1 MKGYFEKS
9 PLTPLYQRG
18 GAILEFYQRSGGF
31 QKGCKIS
38 PFGKGGL
45 RGILRPN
52 VSPLKRIHNQQG
64 VALVVV
70 LLALVLLT
78 AMVVEFSYGVYT
90 GTNDLYNWRDAQRL
104 SVMAKSG
111 VNVSAYLLSNKD
123 MVSQYTE
130 SIEMPIENP
139 FEDFNGIITVRIED
153 EDAKFNLN
161 AIIPDNDFLDE
172 SDLSNPYNCFK
183 RLLKALSLDVKIAD
197 RLVDWIDENRGA
209 RLSDSEV
216 AAKNSALDSVDELL
230 LINGI
235 SRKDYDKL
243 LPYVTVSKKRDN
255 LIVNVNRAEA
265 PVLMSLADGISEDA
279 AKKVVQQR
287 KGNPFTDIQQF
298 NNTAVTS
305 LGSDRIRI
313 DGTVFCIKSTAS
325 SGGVKRVIET
335 VLDTT
340 TNKVQYWK
348 EY

>member
-1 MKGYFEKS
+1 MG
-9 PLTPLYQRG
+9 
-18 GAILEFYQRSGGF
+18 
-31 QKGCKIS
+31 
-38 PFGKGGL
+38 
-45 RGILRPN
+45 
-52 VSPLKRIHNQQG
+52 VSNDQQG

-111 VNVSAYLLSNKD
+111 VNVSANLLSNKD

-161 AIIPDNDFLDE
+161 AIIPVNLDKNDPN
-172 SDLSNPYNCFK
+172 NPYNCFI

-197 RLVDWIDENRGA
+197 CLVDWLHKKRESI
-209 RLSDSEV
+209 LSDSEV

-235 SRKDYDKL
+235 SGKDYEKL
-243 LPYVTVSKKRDN
+243 LPYITVSTKRDN

-265 PVLMSLADGISEDA
+265 PVLMSLADGISEEK
-279 AKKVVQQR
+279 AKNVIQRR
-287 KGNPFTDIQQF
+287 KGAPFTGKDIQEFQ
-298 NNTAVTS
+298 TITSTS
-305 LGSDRIRI
+305 LGLDRIRF
-313 DGTVFCIKSTAS
+313 DGAVFCIKSSAS

-340 TNKVQYWK
+340 TNTNTVQYWK

>member
-1 MKGYFEKS
+1 MKYS
-9 PLTPLYQRG
+9 
-18 GAILEFYQRSGGF
+18 
-31 QKGCKIS
+31 
-38 PFGKGGL
+38 
-45 RGILRPN
+45 N
-52 VSPLKRIHNQQG
+52 VSLPRHIHDQNG

-111 VNVSAYLLSNKD
+111 INVSVKLLSNKD

-161 AIIPDNDFLDE
+161 AVVPDNDIVDE
-172 SDLSNPYNCFK
+172 RDPNNPYHCFI
-183 RLLKALSLDVKIAD
+183 RLLKALSLDVKIAG
-197 RLVDWIDENRGA
+197 RLVDWIDRDSEA

-235 SRKDYDKL
+235 SGKDYDKL

-265 PVLMSLADGISEDA
+265 PVLMSLADGISEEKA
-279 AKKVVQQR
+279 NKVIQQR
-287 KGNPFTDIQQF
+287 KSNPFTDIQHF
-298 NNTAVTS
+298 NNIAGTS
-305 LGSDRIRI
+305 LGPQRIKI
-313 DGTVFCIKSTAS
+313 DGATYHIKSSAS
-325 SGGVKRVIET
+325 SGSVKRVIET
-335 VLDTT
+335 VFDTT
-340 TNKVQYWK
+340 NTVRYWK

>member
-1 MKGYFEKS
+1 
-9 PLTPLYQRG
+9 
-18 GAILEFYQRSGGF
+18 
-31 QKGCKIS
+31 
-38 PFGKGGL
+38 
-45 RGILRPN
+45 
-52 VSPLKRIHNQQG
+52 
-64 VALVVV
+64 VV

-111 VNVSAYLLSNKD
+111 VNVSANLLSNKD

-161 AIIPDNDFLDE
+161 AIIPDNDSLDE
-172 SDLSNPYNCFK
+172 SDLKNPYNCFK
-183 RLLKALSLDVKIAD
+183 RLLEALSLDVKIAD
-197 RLVDWIDENRGA
+197 RLVDWIDRNSGA

-235 SRKDYDKL
+235 SGKDYDKL
-243 LPYVTVSKKRDN
+243 FPYVTVGKNRDN

-265 PVLMSLADGISEDA
+265 PVLMSLADGISEED
-279 AKKVVQQR
+279 AKKVIQQR

-298 NNTAVTS
+298 NKIAGTS
-305 LGSDRIRI
+305 LGSGRII
-313 DGTVFCIKSTAS
+313 IKGEVFSIKSTAS

-335 VLDTT
+335 VINTT
-340 TNKVQYWK
+340 TNTVQYWK

>member
-1 MKGYFEKS
+1 MKYS
-9 PLTPLYQRG
+9 
-18 GAILEFYQRSGGF
+18 
-31 QKGCKIS
+31 
-38 PFGKGGL
+38 
-45 RGILRPN
+45 N
-52 VSPLKRIHNQQG
+52 VSPLRHIHDQQG

-111 VNVSAYLLSNKD
+111 VNVSANLLSNKD

-130 SIEMPIENP
+130 SIEMPVENP

-161 AIIPDNDFLDE
+161 AIVPVNDILDAR
-172 SDLSNPYNCFK
+172 DRNNPYNCFK
-183 RLLKALSLDVKIAD
+183 RLLEALSLDVKVAD
-197 RLVDWIDENRGA
+197 RLADWIDKNREA
-209 RLSDSEV
+209 MLSDSEV
-216 AAKNSALDSVDELL
+216 VAKNSALDSVDELL

-235 SRKDYDKL
+235 SGKDYDKL
-243 LPYVTVSKKRDN
+243 LPYVTAGKNRDN
-255 LIVNVNRAEA
+255 LIVNINRAEA
-265 PVLMSLADGISEDA
+265 PVLMSLADGISEEK
-279 AKKVVQQR
+279 AKKVIQHR

-298 NNTAVTS
+298 NNIAGTT
-305 LGSDRIRI
+305 LGSDRIRK
-313 DGTVFCIKSTAS
+313 DGTVFCIKSSAS
-325 SGGVKRVIET
+325 SGGVKRMIET

-340 TNKVQYWK
+340 TNTVQYWK

>member
-1 MKGYFEKS
+1 MKYSNGS
-9 PLTPLYQRG
+9 PLRHV
-18 GAILEFYQRSGGF
+18 
-31 QKGCKIS
+31 
-38 PFGKGGL
+38 
-45 RGILRPN
+45 N
-52 VSPLKRIHNQQG
+52 DQQG

-111 VNVSAYLLSNKD
+111 VNVSANLLSNKD

-153 EDAKFNLN
+153 EEAKFNLN
-161 AIIPDNDFLDE
+161 AIVPVNDYLDDR
-172 SDLSNPYNCFK
+172 DLSNPYNCFK
-183 RLLKALSLDVKIAD
+183 RLLEALSLDVKIAD
-197 RLVDWIDENRGA
+197 RLVDWIDKNREA
-209 RLSDSEV
+209 RPFGSED

-243 LPYVTVSKKRDN
+243 LPYVTAGKSRDN

-265 PVLMSLADGISEDA
+265 PVLMSLADGISEEA
-279 AKKVVQQR
+279 AKNVIQRR
-287 KGNPFTDIQQF
+287 KGNPLTASSQFKDI
-298 NNTAVTS
+298 TGTS
-305 LGSDRIRI
+305 LGSNRIKFN
-313 DGTVFCIKSTAS
+313 GEVFYIKSSAS

-335 VLDTT
+335 VVDTST
-340 TNKVQYWK
+340 TNTVRYWK

>member
-1 MKGYFEKS
+1 MKYS
-9 PLTPLYQRG
+9 
-18 GAILEFYQRSGGF
+18 
-31 QKGCKIS
+31 
-38 PFGKGGL
+38 
-45 RGILRPN
+45 N
-52 VSPLKRIHNQQG
+52 VSPLMHIHDQRG

-130 SIEMPIENP
+130 SIEMPVENP

-172 SDLSNPYNCFK
+172 SDLKNPYNCFI

-265 PVLMSLADGISEDA
+265 PVLMSLADGISEEK
-279 AKKVVQQR
+279 AKNVIQRR
-287 KGNPFTDIQQF
+287 KGAPFTENKMQQQF
-298 NNTAVTS
+298 KDATGIS
-305 LGSDRIRI
+305 LGSNRIRT
-313 DGTVFCIKSTAS
+313 DGTVFCIKSSAS

-340 TNKVQYWK
+340 TNMVQYWK

>member
-1 MKGYFEKS
+1 MV
-9 PLTPLYQRG
+9 RG
-18 GAILEFYQRSGGF
+18 FS
-31 QKGCKIS
+31 
-38 PFGKGGL
+38 
-45 RGILRPN
+45 N
-52 VSPLKRIHNQQG
+52 DQQG

-111 VNVSAYLLSNKD
+111 VNVSANLLSNKD

-161 AIIPDNDFLDE
+161 AIIPVNSYLDK
-172 SDLSNPYNCFK
+172 SDLNNPYNCFI

-197 RLVDWIDENRGA
+197 RLVDWLNKKRESI
-209 RLSDSEV
+209 LSDSEV

-265 PVLMSLADGISEDA
+265 PVLMSLADGISEEK
-279 AKKVVQQR
+279 AKNVIQRR
-287 KGNPFTDIQQF
+287 KGAPFTENKMQQQF
-298 NNTAVTS
+298 KDATGIS
-305 LGSDRIRI
+305 LGSNRIRT
-313 DGTVFCIKSTAS
+313 DGTVFCIKSSAS

-340 TNKVQYWK
+340 TNMVQYWK

>member
-1 MKGYFEKS
+1 MRGYS
-9 PLTPLYQRG
+9 
-18 GAILEFYQRSGGF
+18 
-31 QKGCKIS
+31 
-38 PFGKGGL
+38 
-45 RGILRPN
+45 N
-52 VSPLKRIHNQQG
+52 DQQG

-130 SIEMPIENP
+130 SIEMPVENP
-139 FEDFNGIITVRIED
+139 FEDFNGIIMVRIED

-161 AIIPDNDFLDE
+161 AIVPYNDNVDDRDRN
-172 SDLSNPYNCFK
+172 SPYNCFI
-183 RLLKALSLDVKIAD
+183 RLLEALSLDVKIAD
-197 RLVDWIDENRGA
+197 RLVDWIDTNREA

-216 AAKNSALDSVDELL
+216 AAKNSARDSVDELL

-243 LPYVTVSKKRDN
+243 LPYVTVSKKRDI

-265 PVLMSLADGISEDA
+265 PVLMSLADEISEET
-279 AKKVVQQR
+279 AKKVIQQR
-287 KGNPFTDIQQF
+287 KSSPFADIGKF
-298 NNTAVTS
+298 NNFAGTN
-305 LGSDRIRI
+305 LGSQRIKV
-313 DGTVFCIKSTAS
+313 DGEVFYIKSLVS

-335 VLDTT
+335 VLDP
-340 TNKVQYWK
+340 TNTVRYWK

>member
-1 MKGYFEKS
+1 M
-9 PLTPLYQRG
+9 RG
-18 GAILEFYQRSGGF
+18 VYNDQ
-31 QKGCKIS
+31 
-38 PFGKGGL
+38 
-45 RGILRPN
+45 N
-52 VSPLKRIHNQQG
+52 G

-104 SVMAKSG
+104 SIMAKSG
-111 VNVSAYLLSNKD
+111 VNVSAYLLSDKD
-123 MVSQYTE
+123 MVFQYTE
-130 SIEMPIENP
+130 TIELPIENP

-161 AIIPDNDFLDE
+161 AIVPYNDNDNDNVYDRE
-172 SDLSNPYNCFK
+172 RSSPYNCFI
-183 RLLKALSLDVKIAD
+183 RLLKALSMDVKIAN
-197 RLVDWIDENRGA
+197 RLADWIDKNSEA

-216 AAKNSALDSVDELL
+216 AAKNSALDSVNELL

-235 SRKDYDKL
+235 SGKDYDKL

-265 PVLMSLADGISEDA
+265 PVLMSLADGISEET
-279 AKKVVQQR
+279 AKKVIQQR
-287 KGNPFTDIQQF
+287 KSSPFADIGKF
-298 NNTAVTS
+298 NIIAGTN
-305 LGSDRIRI
+305 LGSQRIKVY
-313 DGTVFCIKSTAS
+313 GEVFCIKSSAS

-335 VLDTT
+335 VLDS
-340 TNKVQYWK
+340 TNTVRYWK

>member
-1 MKGYFEKS
+1 MKYSNIS
-9 PLTPLYQRG
+9 PLR
-18 GAILEFYQRSGGF
+18 
-31 QKGCKIS
+31 
-38 PFGKGGL
+38 
-45 RGILRPN
+45 
-52 VSPLKRIHNQQG
+52 RIHDQQG

-78 AMVVEFSYGVYT
+78 AIVVEFSYGVYT

-104 SVMAKSG
+104 SIMAKSG
-111 VNVSAYLLSNKD
+111 VNVSANLLSNKD
-123 MVSQYTE
+123 MVFQYTE
-130 SIEMPIENP
+130 SIEIPVENP

-161 AIIPDNDFLDE
+161 AIVPDNDILDE
-172 SDLSNPYNCFK
+172 SDLKNPYNCFK
-183 RLLKALSLDVKIAD
+183 RLLEALSLDVKIAD
-197 RLVDWIDENRGA
+197 RLADWIDRNREG
-209 RLSDSEV
+209 RLSGSEV

-235 SRKDYDKL
+235 SGKDYDKL

-265 PVLMSLADGISEDA
+265 PVLMSLADGISEEKA
-279 AKKVVQQR
+279 EKVIQQR
-287 KGNPFTDIQQF
+287 KGNPLTETQF
-298 NNTAVTS
+298 NNIAGTL

-313 DGTVFCIKSTAS
+313 DGTVFSIKSSAS

-335 VLDTT
+335 ILDTT
-340 TNKVQYWK
+340 TNTVQYWK

>member
-1 MKGYFEKS
+1 MKYSNGS
-9 PLTPLYQRG
+9 PLRH
-18 GAILEFYQRSGGF
+18 
-31 QKGCKIS
+31 
-38 PFGKGGL
+38 
-45 RGILRPN
+45 
-52 VSPLKRIHNQQG
+52 IHDQQG

-111 VNVSAYLLSNKD
+111 VNVSANLLSNKD

-161 AIIPDNDFLDE
+161 AIIPVNGYLDK
-172 SDLSNPYNCFK
+172 SDLNNPYNCFI
-183 RLLKALSLDVKIAD
+183 RLLKALSLDIKIAD
-197 RLVDWIDENRGA
+197 RLVDWLNKKRESI
-209 RLSDSEV
+209 LSDSSV

-265 PVLMSLADGISEDA
+265 PVLMSLADGISEEK
-279 AKKVVQQR
+279 AKNVIQRR
-287 KGNPFTDIQQF
+287 KGAPFTENKMQQQF
-298 NNTAVTS
+298 KDATGIS
-305 LGSDRIRI
+305 LGSDRIRT
-313 DGTVFCIKSTAS
+313 DGTVFCIKSSAS

-340 TNKVQYWK
+340 TNMVQYWK

>member
-1 MKGYFEKS
+1 M
-9 PLTPLYQRG
+9 
-18 GAILEFYQRSGGF
+18 EFYKKIGGF

-45 RGILRPN
+45 RGIFCSNGFPLRH
-52 VSPLKRIHNQQG
+52 IHDQQG

-111 VNVSAYLLSNKD
+111 VNVSAYILSNKEI
-123 MVSQYTE
+123 VSQYTE
-130 SIEMPIENP
+130 SIEMPVANP

-161 AIIPDNDFLDE
+161 AIIPDNDSLNE

-216 AAKNSALDSVDELL
+216 AAKNSMLDSVDELL

-243 LPYVTVSKKRDN
+243 LPYVTVSKNRDN

-265 PVLMSLADGISEDA
+265 PVLMSLAVGISEEI
-279 AKKVVQQR
+279 AKTVIQQR
-287 KGNPFTDIQQF
+287 KGNPFTELSQF
-298 NNTAVTS
+298 NKIAGTNLA
-305 LGSDRIRI
+305 SDRIRTE
-313 DGTVFCIKSTAS
+313 GRFFCIKSSAS

-340 TNKVQYWK
+340 TNTIQYWK

>member
-1 MKGYFEKS
+1 MKYS
-9 PLTPLYQRG
+9 
-18 GAILEFYQRSGGF
+18 
-31 QKGCKIS
+31 
-38 PFGKGGL
+38 
-45 RGILRPN
+45 N
-52 VSPLKRIHNQQG
+52 VSPLRHIHDQQG

-111 VNVSAYLLSNKD
+111 VNVSANLLSNKD

-130 SIEMPIENP
+130 SIEMPVENP

-161 AIIPDNDFLDE
+161 AIVPDNDNLDE
-172 SDLSNPYNCFK
+172 SDQNSPYNCFI

-197 RLVDWIDENRGA
+197 RLVDWIDKNREA

-265 PVLMSLADGISEDA
+265 PVLMSLADGISEET
-279 AKKVVQQR
+279 AKKVIQQR
-287 KGNPFTDIQQF
+287 KGNPFTDIGNRF
-298 NNTAVTS
+298 NNTAGTS
-305 LGSDRIRI
+305 LGSDRIRHLMEQ
-313 DGTVFCIKSTAS
+313 VFCIKSSAS

-340 TNKVQYWK
+340 TNTVQYWK

>member
-1 MKGYFEKS
+1 MKYS
-9 PLTPLYQRG
+9 
-18 GAILEFYQRSGGF
+18 
-31 QKGCKIS
+31 
-38 PFGKGGL
+38 
-45 RGILRPN
+45 N
-52 VSPLKRIHNQQG
+52 VSPPSHIHDQQG
-64 VALVVV
+64 IALVVV

-104 SVMAKSG
+104 SLMAKSG
-111 VNVSAYLLSNKD
+111 VAVSANVLSHPEI
-123 MVSQYTE
+123 VSQYTE

-161 AIIPDNDFLDE
+161 AIIPDNDKLDKNDPTN
-172 SDLSNPYNCFK
+172 SYNCFI

-197 RLVDWIDENRGA
+197 RLVDWIDKNGEA
-209 RLSDSEV
+209 WISDSEA

-243 LPYVTVSKKRDN
+243 LPYVTVNKKRDN

-265 PVLMSLADGISEDA
+265 PVLMCLAEGISEEN
-279 AKKVVQQR
+279 AKKVIQQR
-287 KGNPFTDIQQF
+287 KGTPFMTIQKF
-298 NNTAVTS
+298 NNIAQTT
-305 LGSDRIRI
+305 LGPQRIKI
-313 DGTVFCIKSTAS
+313 DGAVFYIKSSAS
-325 SGGVKRVIET
+325 SGGVKRVIEA
-335 VLDTT
+335 VLDTA
-340 TNKVQYWK
+340 TNTVQYWK

>member
-1 MKGYFEKS
+1 MKYS
-9 PLTPLYQRG
+9 
-18 GAILEFYQRSGGF
+18 
-31 QKGCKIS
+31 
-38 PFGKGGL
+38 
-45 RGILRPN
+45 N
-52 VSPLKRIHNQQG
+52 VSPLMHIHDQHG

-111 VNVSAYLLSNKD
+111 VNVSANLLSKKD

-161 AIIPDNDFLDE
+161 AIVPVNDYLD
-172 SDLSNPYNCFK
+172 DRDRNNPYNCFK
-183 RLLKALSLDVKIAD
+183 RLLEALSLDVKIAD
-197 RLVDWIDENRGA
+197 RLVDWIDRNSGA

-235 SRKDYDKL
+235 SGKDYDKL
-243 LPYVTVSKKRDN
+243 LPYVTAGKNRDN

-265 PVLMSLADGISEDA
+265 PVLMSLAHGISEEK
-279 AKKVVQQR
+279 AKKVIQQR
-287 KGNPFTDIQQF
+287 KGNPFTELSQF
-298 NNTAVTS
+298 NNIAGTT
-305 LGSDRIRI
+305 LGSDRIRKA
-313 DGTVFCIKSTAS
+313 GTVFCIKSSAS

-340 TNKVQYWK
+340 TNTVQYWK

>member
-1 MKGYFEKS
+1 MKYS
-9 PLTPLYQRG
+9 
-18 GAILEFYQRSGGF
+18 
-31 QKGCKIS
+31 
-38 PFGKGGL
+38 
-45 RGILRPN
+45 N
-52 VSPLKRIHNQQG
+52 VSPLRHVQDQQG

-111 VNVSAYLLSNKD
+111 VNVSANLLSNKD

-130 SIEMPIENP
+130 SIEMPVENP
-139 FEDFNGIITVRIED
+139 FEDFNGIITIRIED
-153 EDAKFNLN
+153 ENAKFNLN
-161 AIIPDNDFLDE
+161 AVIPSNDYLDK
-172 SDLSNPYNCFK
+172 SDLSNPYNCFV
-183 RLLKALSLDVKIAD
+183 RLLKTLSLDVKIAD
-197 RLVDWIDENRGA
+197 RLVDWIDKDREA
-209 RLSDSEV
+209 ILSDSEV

-243 LPYVTVSKKRDN
+243 LPYVTVGKKRDN

-265 PVLMSLADGISEDA
+265 PVLMSLADGISEEK
-279 AKKVVQQR
+279 AKNVIQQR

-298 NNTAVTS
+298 NKIAGTS
-305 LGSDRIRI
+305 LGSGRII
-313 DGTVFCIKSTAS
+313 TKGEVFSIKSTAS

-340 TNKVQYWK
+340 TNTVQYWK

>member
-1 MKGYFEKS
+1 MKYSNGS
-9 PLTPLYQRG
+9 PLRH
-18 GAILEFYQRSGGF
+18 
-31 QKGCKIS
+31 
-38 PFGKGGL
+38 
-45 RGILRPN
+45 
-52 VSPLKRIHNQQG
+52 IHDQQG

-111 VNVSAYLLSNKD
+111 VNVSANLLSNKD

-130 SIEMPIENP
+130 SIEMPVENP

-161 AIIPDNDFLDE
+161 AIVPVNDILDE
-172 SDLSNPYNCFK
+172 SDRNNPYNCFK
-183 RLLKALSLDVKIAD
+183 RLLEALSLDVKIAD
-197 RLVDWIDENRGA
+197 RLVDWIDKNREA

-243 LPYVTVSKKRDN
+243 LPYVTAGKNRDN

-265 PVLMSLADGISEDA
+265 PVLMSLADGISEET
-279 AKKVVQQR
+279 AKKVIQQR

-298 NNTAVTS
+298 NNIAGTS

-313 DGTVFCIKSTAS
+313 DGTVFSIKSSAS

-340 TNKVQYWK
+340 TNTVQYWK

>member
-1 MKGYFEKS
+1 M
-9 PLTPLYQRG
+9 
-18 GAILEFYQRSGGF
+18 
-31 QKGCKIS
+31 
-38 PFGKGGL
+38 
-45 RGILRPN
+45 RGIFYSN
-52 VSPLKRIHNQQG
+52 VSSPRHILDQHG

-111 VNVSAYLLSNKD
+111 VNVSTNLLSD
-123 MVSQYTE
+123 REMVFQYTE
-130 SIEMPIENP
+130 SIEMPVENP

-153 EDAKFNLN
+153 EDAKYNLN
-161 AIIPDNDFLDE
+161 AIIPSNDYLKEEDP
-172 SDLSNPYNCFK
+172 DNPYNCFK

-197 RLVDWIDENRGA
+197 RLVDWIDKDSDA

-243 LPYVTVSKKRDN
+243 LPYVTVSKYRDN
-255 LIVNVNRAEA
+255 LIVNVNRAEV
-265 PVLMSLADGISEDA
+265 PVLMSLAEGISEED
-279 AKKVVQQR
+279 AKKVIQQR
-287 KGNPFTDIQQF
+287 KGNPFKEIKQF
-298 NNTAVTS
+298 NDIAGTRLV
-305 LGSDRIRI
+305 SDRIKI
-313 DGTVFCIKSTAS
+313 DGAVFYIKSSAT
-325 SGGVKRVIET
+325 SGGVKRMIET
-335 VLDTT
+335 VWDKTT
-340 TNKVQYWK
+340 KTVQYWK

>member
-1 MKGYFEKS
+1 MKYS
-9 PLTPLYQRG
+9 
-18 GAILEFYQRSGGF
+18 
-31 QKGCKIS
+31 
-38 PFGKGGL
+38 
-45 RGILRPN
+45 N
-52 VSPLKRIHNQQG
+52 VSPLMHIHNQHG

-78 AMVVEFSYGVYT
+78 AMVVEFSYGLYT

-130 SIEMPIENP
+130 SIEMPVENP
-139 FEDFNGIITVRIED
+139 FEDFNGIIMVRIED

-161 AIIPDNDFLDE
+161 AIVPYNDNVDDRDRN
-172 SDLSNPYNCFK
+172 SPYNCFI
-183 RLLKALSLDVKIAD
+183 RLLEALSLDVKIAD
-197 RLVDWIDENRGA
+197 RLVDWIDTNREA

-265 PVLMSLADGISEDA
+265 PVLMSLADGISEET
-279 AKKVVQQR
+279 AKKVIQQR
-287 KGNPFTDIQQF
+287 KGNPFADIGKF
-298 NNTAVTS
+298 NNTAGTN
-305 LGSDRIRI
+305 LGSQRIKV
-313 DGTVFCIKSTAS
+313 DGEVFYIKSSAS

-335 VLDTT
+335 VLDP
-340 TNKVQYWK
+340 TNTVRYWK